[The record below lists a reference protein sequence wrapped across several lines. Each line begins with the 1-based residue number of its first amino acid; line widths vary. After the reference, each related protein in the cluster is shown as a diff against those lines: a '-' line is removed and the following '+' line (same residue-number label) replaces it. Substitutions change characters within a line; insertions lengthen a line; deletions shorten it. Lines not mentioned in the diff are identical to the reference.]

1 MSEDTDKHAQR
12 QLQQRI
18 DLLNERIRLL
28 EEQNHRLV
36 TMLHEHGITVREYT
50 GMAFELPPPLTDPL
64 AEEAWQR
71 LLETMG
77 DPERQLAQ
85 EQLNDD
91 DRVYYGVCSATRAD
105 VGHWL
110 GRGVVWSLALEFDL
124 MLFAAGKRPLVERI
138 PYGQIRRSMYNHVT
152 GELVL
157 APSHNLRIERLALP
171 PAAGYQL
178 LAQIYAYE
186 ENKEENEQC

>member
-12 QLQQRI
+12 QLQQRV

-36 TMLHEHGITVREYT
+36 TMLQEHGITVREYT
-50 GMAFELPPPLTDPL
+50 GMAYELPPPLAEPL
-64 AEEAWQR
+64 SEEQWQH
-71 LLETMG
+71 LLDTMG
-77 DPERQLAQ
+77 DPERLLAR
-85 EQLNDD
+85 EQLDD
-91 DRVYYGVCSATRAD
+91 GDRVYYGVCSATRAD

-110 GRGVVWSLALEFDL
+110 GRGVVWSLALDHDL
-124 MLFAAGKRPLVERI
+124 LLFAAGKRPLIERI

-157 APSHNLRIERLALP
+157 APSHNLRIEQLALP

-178 LAQIYAYE
+178 LAQIYADD
-186 ENKEENEQC
+186 NKEETKQC